1 MQNQQI
7 TEVLN
12 RLQQSVQKLEMATG
26 NHAFSNQIQ
35 NVTQSIQGIASQM
48 NGFSGNGNK
57 AHVDAVRQQLAQIRR
72 NLHTLTDEVEQAQGP
87 LVNMYRSSVGT
98 SKEEFEKASDT
109 EQQTM
114 NMTAYQSLQTYRQV
128 EQLLDQFHQLNS
140 HLMDLS
146 HQLEQLTYSSEI
158 PAPTYGKPADFTNDP
173 GPGLSNS

>member
-1 MQNQQI
+1 MNIYTHSKMLPAHGYPELKKYPHLKGNIGKAWFDQR
-7 TEVLN
+7 
-12 RLQQSVQKLEMATG
+12 RLFEEFPGAILGTTNCVMPIKGTYAERFFSYDIAGLEG
-26 NHAFSNQIQ
+26 
-35 NVTQSIQGIASQM
+35 V
-48 NGFSGNGNK
+48 K
-57 AHVDAVRQQLAQIRR
+57 
-72 NLHTLTDEVEQAQGP
+72 QGP

-114 NMTAYQSLQTYRQV
+114 NMTAYQSLQTYRQE

-158 PAPTYGKPADFTNDP
+158 PAPT
-173 GPGLSNS
+173 